1 MTART
6 VTDSR
11 RSCTEEK
18 FLVYGSGDVSKHA
31 SPNHSRASLDLIVE
45 PGLYMLW
52 RFQKPAVPEN
62 CEAGNQA
69 FSMRARCLTV
79 RGNDLFLG
87 VPGILF
93 LFQSVTDL
101 ELFQKDCHMPN
112 LISVGAFGIAAVDY
126 GIERNTAVQENTNVA
141 LLGRKKKE
149 AERLGYAALRL
160 RRVRLDSKAAILIKL
175 LASTAAPTHNS
186 KRSRPSARQRFMP
199 RPRNSTEMR
208 PSMPARKRCPFLK
221 SGLFSY
227 ASRLAVLFPPHCGM
241 HTTLTPSCLHDFTFC
256 SLKKPRS
263 EPYSCGACPKL
274 SLWRCREGATCCSS
288 FGFPSSTSYC
298 VISPWAL
305 SARKTLWP
313 NSTGVCTLPRLMRS
327 VWGSKME

>member
-1 MTART
+1 
-6 VTDSR
+6 
-11 RSCTEEK
+11 
-18 FLVYGSGDVSKHA
+18 
-31 SPNHSRASLDLIVE
+31 
-45 PGLYMLW
+45 
-52 RFQKPAVPEN
+52 
-62 CEAGNQA
+62 
-69 FSMRARCLTV
+69 MRQQR
-79 RGNDLFLG
+79 
-87 VPGILF
+87 
-93 LFQSVTDL
+93 
-101 ELFQKDCHMPN
+101 
-112 LISVGAFGIAAVDY
+112 IAAVDY

-241 HTTLTPSCLHDFTFC
+241 HTDRKSTRLNSSHVSISYAVFC
-256 SLKKPRS
+256 LKK
-263 EPYSCGACPKL
+263 K
-274 SLWRCREGATCCSS
+274 
-288 FGFPSSTSYC
+288 
-298 VISPWAL
+298 
-305 SARKTLWP
+305 
-313 NSTGVCTLPRLMRS
+313 
-327 VWGSKME
+327 

>member
-1 MTART
+1 
-6 VTDSR
+6 
-11 RSCTEEK
+11 
-18 FLVYGSGDVSKHA
+18 
-31 SPNHSRASLDLIVE
+31 
-45 PGLYMLW
+45 
-52 RFQKPAVPEN
+52 
-62 CEAGNQA
+62 
-69 FSMRARCLTV
+69 MRQQR
-79 RGNDLFLG
+79 
-87 VPGILF
+87 
-93 LFQSVTDL
+93 
-101 ELFQKDCHMPN
+101 
-112 LISVGAFGIAAVDY
+112 IAAVDY

-199 RPRNSTEMR
+199 RPLNSTEMR

-221 SGLFSY
+221 AGLFSY
-227 ASRLAVLFPPHCGM
+227 ASRTRVFFPPRCGM
-241 HTTLTPSCLHDFTFC
+241 HTTFTPFRLQDFTFF

-263 EPYSCGACPKL
+263 EPYNSGAWPKV
-274 SLWRCREGATCCSS
+274 SLWCCREGSTCCSS
-288 FGFPSSTSYC
+288 HGFPSSTWYC

-313 NSTGVCTLPRLMRS
+313 NSSGVCTLPRLIRS
-327 VWGSKME
+327 VWDSKME